1 MGTSL
6 FTDHTTDI
14 SSFTLLAECIT
25 KITQKKKANVGPR
38 YQLHEMSHNVHTLR
52 NFHCF
57 CTYQS
62 RREYQICMERKKKK
76 GSVGQMR
83 TTGEDPAACTHTN
96 TRSPT
101 HLSIFELS
109 PTASCCYPLAPSSL
123 QTKSAQHCSREPAQA
138 PPQRR
143 STWGQHESWT
153 N

>member
-62 RREYQICMERKKKK
+62 RREYQICMEKKEREC
-76 GSVGQMR
+76 GAN
-83 TTGEDPAACTHTN
+83 EDDRGRSSSMHTHKHT
-96 TRSPT
+96 
-101 HLSIFELS
+101 
-109 PTASCCYPLAPSSL
+109 
-123 QTKSAQHCSREPAQA
+123 
-138 PPQRR
+138 
-143 STWGQHESWT
+143 
-153 N
+153 